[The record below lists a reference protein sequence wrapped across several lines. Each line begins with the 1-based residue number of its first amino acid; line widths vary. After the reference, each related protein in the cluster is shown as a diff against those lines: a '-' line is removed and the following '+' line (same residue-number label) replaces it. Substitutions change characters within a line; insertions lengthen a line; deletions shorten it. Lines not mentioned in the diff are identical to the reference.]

1 METPRGPIKVKFVE
15 KNDFGVLDHYVNP
28 ASGVEIYVPMR
39 VLPNGSGSEV
49 IFTFFR
55 SPDMSDEK
63 FAEDVGM
70 VERDLG
76 TLKNVL
82 ES

>member
-1 METPRGPIKVKFVE
+1 
-15 KNDFGVLDHYVNP
+15 LDHYVTP
-28 ASGVEIYVPMR
+28 APELEVYVPMR

-49 IFTFFR
+49 FFTLFR
-55 SPDMSDEK
+55 STDMSDEK

-70 VERDLG
+70 VERDLK